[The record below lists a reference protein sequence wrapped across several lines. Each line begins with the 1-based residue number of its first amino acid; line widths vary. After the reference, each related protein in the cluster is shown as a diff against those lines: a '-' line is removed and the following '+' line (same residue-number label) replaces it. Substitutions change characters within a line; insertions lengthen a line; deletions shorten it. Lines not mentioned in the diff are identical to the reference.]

1 MFAVI
6 SSNIYFQ
13 WTPNM
18 ALAGTVGAIAAF
30 GATQAI
36 TALRAKDHETQD

>member
-1 MFAVI
+1 MFGVI

-18 ALAGTVGAIAAF
+18 TLAGIVGVIAAF

-36 TALRAKDHETQD
+36 TALRDRETQD